1 LAEIVILKGL
11 KAMSTSPA
19 SRPLRIFLCY
29 ASEDKSTIHDLYNRL
44 SAEYFIDPWLDE
56 KKLLG
61 GQDWDLEIRRA
72 LRRSDAVVICLSQ
85 RSVSKVGYVNKEIKR
100 ALDIADE
107 QPEGTIFIIPLKLD
121 VCETPDR
128 LSGFQ
133 WIKYF
138 MPDGYDH
145 LIESLHTC
153 ADALG
158 II

>member
-1 LAEIVILKGL
+1 
-11 KAMSTSPA
+11 MSTSPT
-19 SRPLRIFLCY
+19 SRPLRVFLCY
-29 ASEDKSTIHDLYNRL
+29 ASEDKPAAHDLYLRL
-44 SAEYFIDPWLDE
+44 SAEGFIDPWLDE

-72 LRRSDAVVICLSQ
+72 LRRSNAVVICLSQ

-133 WIKYF
+133 WIKFF
-138 MPDGYDH
+138 MPDGYER
-145 LIESLHTC
+145 LIESLRARAH
-153 ADALG
+153 ALG